1 MRHLRQHALEDRR
14 LEVFDLFRLL
24 RHEAS
29 PLKLLAGSARRP
41 CRAASFMVRGD
52 IIPAAQAREF
62 AGANVAAR
70 PKARLLLANRAG
82 RPQDGEFGMKVW
94 VLRMER

>member
-1 MRHLRQHALEDRR
+1 
-14 LEVFDLFRLL
+14 
-24 RHEAS
+24 
-29 PLKLLAGSARRP
+29 
-41 CRAASFMVRGD
+41 MVRGD